1 MTVLGVILIALGG
14 GDILRVLMP
23 RRWNAR
29 ARIFT
34 LGIYCL
40 TVLAAATAAAVIPW
54 WQVLVAAPSIVA
66 WFFTLQIGPAL
77 LPTHRLLA
85 SSRRRA
91 AMVLLFLLLSG
102 AAVLTAELSTGSIS
116 SSVSMIGR
124 LSEETAV
131 LAAGLTLFLGV
142 SSNAL
147 VRAALK
153 RETAPLGDVPAEPSS
168 QLKGGRWIG
177 PLERLT
183 LAWLLI
189 LGAYPVAAGL
199 IAAKGIVRFPEI
211 QADQEHG
218 NRAEY
223 FLVGSFVSWALAT
236 GAAGLLYLTLL
247 NLTLLS

>member
-1 MTVLGVILIALGG
+1 MTVLGVILIAIGG
-14 GDILRVLMP
+14 GDILRVLTP
-23 RRWNAR
+23 RSWKAP
-29 ARIFT
+29 ARIVT

-40 TVLAAATAAAVIPW
+40 TVLAVATATAVIPW
-54 WQVLVAAPSIVA
+54 WQAVVAVPGIVA

-77 LPTHRLLA
+77 VPSYRLLA
-85 SSRRRA
+85 SPRRRA
-91 AMVLLFLLLSG
+91 AMVLLFLLLTG
-102 AAVLTAELSTGSIS
+102 LAVLTAELTTGPIFS
-116 SSVSMIGR
+116 SAPLVGR
-124 LSEETAV
+124 FSAETLV
-131 LAAGLTLFLGV
+131 LAGGLTLFLGV

-153 RETAPLGDVPAEPSS
+153 RDTAALGDVPAEPTA

-189 LGAYPVAAGL
+189 FGAYPVAAGL

-211 QADQEHG
+211 QADQQHG

-236 GAAGLLYLTLL
+236 GAAGLLHLTLL
-247 NLTLLS
+247 G